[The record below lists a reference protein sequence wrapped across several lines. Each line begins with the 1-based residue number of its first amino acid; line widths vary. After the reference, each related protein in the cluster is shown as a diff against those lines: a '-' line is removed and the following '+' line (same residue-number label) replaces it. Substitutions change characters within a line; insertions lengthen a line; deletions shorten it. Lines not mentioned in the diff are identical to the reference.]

1 MARRYK
7 VGGAA
12 EVGVGSG
19 EESSLGLG
27 QRISPGLKE
36 KLGLTYRA
44 HCPTPDGKHLE
55 DGD

>member
-1 MARRYK
+1 M
-7 VGGAA
+7 GGAA

-36 KLGLTYRA
+36 KLGLTYGA